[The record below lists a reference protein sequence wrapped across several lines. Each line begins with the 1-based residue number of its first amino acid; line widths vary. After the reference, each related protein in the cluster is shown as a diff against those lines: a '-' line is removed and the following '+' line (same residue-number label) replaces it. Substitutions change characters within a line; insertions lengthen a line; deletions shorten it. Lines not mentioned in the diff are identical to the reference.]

1 MPGIAH
7 KHTAQ
12 TSTEHERRAHTRRPA
27 ADDDGVEDF
36 RVGRAGWLGCG
47 HNGDLK
53 SSATAEDENQHKGA
67 YHGNNQ
73 GTDAPKS
80 VREECEHYT

>member
-1 MPGIAH
+1 MPCIAD
-7 KHTAQ
+7 KHAAQ

-36 RVGRAGWLGCG
+36 RVGRAGRLGCD

-53 SSATAEDENQHKGA
+53 RSATAQDENQHKGA

-80 VREECEHYT
+80 VGEECEHYT